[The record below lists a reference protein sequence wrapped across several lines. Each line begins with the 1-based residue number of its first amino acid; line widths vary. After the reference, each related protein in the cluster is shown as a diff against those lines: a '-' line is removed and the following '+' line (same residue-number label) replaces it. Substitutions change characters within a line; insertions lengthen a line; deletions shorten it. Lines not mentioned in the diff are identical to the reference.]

1 MENTQHLVWTSTVGL
16 ITKDLRI
23 VPRLGGNRP
32 PGQVAYLAD
41 KITQLSRSPVYID
54 SAMSAFGIEWKS
66 TVDTAMSANDPSG
79 RTSLAVSRSGHQFR
93 RPGRIE
99 ILLSQ

>member
-1 MENTQHLVWTSTVGL
+1 MENTQQRVWTSTVGL

-41 KITQLSRSPVYID
+41 KITQLSRSPVLYRQCD
-54 SAMSAFGIEWKS
+54 VGLRDR
-66 TVDTAMSANDPSG
+66 V
-79 RTSLAVSRSGHQFR
+79 
-93 RPGRIE
+93 E
-99 ILLSQ
+99 IHG